1 MLTNVGKWDR
11 LIRILAGIAI
21 LVFLPQTTWALLGL
35 LPLATGISGY
45 CPLYRIFGWSTDRKT
60 KAA

>member
-1 MLTNVGKWDR
+1 MTNMGKWDR
-11 LIRILAGIAI
+11 LIRIVVGIAI

-45 CPLYRIFGWSTDRKT
+45 CPLYHLLGWSTNRTT
-60 KAA
+60 KAV